1 MQIKL
6 NMFYCVLKVLCV
18 KRIIIIIC
26 IFIIFMYVYCGI
38 DYIDNKD
45 NHLTLFL
52 NYDYK
57 LYFIVCEILI
67 FS

>member
-6 NMFYCVLKVLCV
+6 NMFYCVLKFH

-45 NHLTLFL
+45 KHLTLFL

-57 LYFIVCEILI
+57 LYFIVCKILI